1 MGGQSSGED
10 QCNQQLC
17 PRLINMTEYD
27 ASKGGGLP
35 IRLQIFSVD
44 PQFAVLCSHVRGA
57 IMPNT
62 V

>member
-1 MGGQSSGED
+1 MGGQSSEEE
-10 QCNQQLC
+10 QCHQQLC
-17 PRLINMTEYD
+17 PWLINMMESD
-27 ASKGGGLP
+27 VSKGGGVL

-62 V
+62 A